1 MNAPYITRRCAAALQ
16 AGNTMANTVIIGAQW
31 GDEGKGKIV
40 DMLSAQSRVIVRF
53 QGGNNAGHTIKV
65 QGEETILHLIPSG
78 ILHENKICLIGNGVV
93 LDPHVFLEEVDHLA
107 ARGID
112 VSPAR
117 LGISKKT
124 HLIMPYHKSLDQARE
139 AKRAGHKIG
148 TTGRGI
154 GPCYEDKAARVGLRA
169 GDLTDPDLVRAKVAH
184 ALQEKN
190 VLLRDLYKFEPLD
203 ENTVSEELLALA
215 PRLVPYL
222 TEVEE
227 RMQEVQAEGGDILFE
242 GAQGIH
248 LDIDHGTYPFV
259 TSSNTVAGNASAGC
273 GIAPSALNR
282 IVGIVKAYTT
292 RVGSGPFPTELLD
305 DTGSYLRTQG
315 HEFGATT
322 GRPRRCGWLDA
333 VVLRESVRLNG
344 LTDIALTK
352 LDVLQNLPVLKI
364 CVAYE
369 YKGKR
374 LNYLPQEE
382 CSLGSV
388 TPVYEEVPGF
398 EEDIT
403 QCASYE
409 ELPATVRAYIAR
421 IEELTGVKVSL
432 VSVGADRRQ
441 TIVR

>member
-1 MNAPYITRRCAAALQ
+1 
-16 AGNTMANTVIIGAQW
+16 MANTVIIGAQW

-40 DMLSAQSRVIVRF
+40 DMLSAQSQVIVRF

-65 QGEETILHLIPSG
+65 KGEETILHLIPSG
-78 ILHENKICLIGNGVV
+78 ILHDGKICLIGNGVV
-93 LDPHVFLEEVDHLA
+93 LDPAVFLSEVDHLA

-112 VSPAR
+112 VAPAR

-124 HLIMPYHKSLDQARE
+124 HLIMPYHKSLDKARE

-169 GDLTDPDLVRAKVAH
+169 GDLADPGLVREKVRH
-184 ALQEKN
+184 ALLEKN

-203 ENTVSEELLALA
+203 ENAVCDELLGLA
-215 PRLVPYL
+215 PRLLPYL
-222 TEVEE
+222 TDVDARIHETMLAGQNV
-227 RMQEVQAEGGDILFE
+227 LFE

-259 TSSNTVAGNASAGC
+259 TSSNTVAGNAAAGS
-273 GIAPSALNR
+273 GVAPGTLNR

-292 RVGSGPFPTELLD
+292 RVGSGPFPTALLD
-305 DTGSYLRTQG
+305 DTGSYLRTKG

-333 VVLRESVRLNG
+333 VVLRETVRLNG

-352 LDVLQNLPVLKI
+352 LDVLQNLPALQI

-369 YKGKR
+369 LDGKR
-374 LNYLPQEE
+374 LEYLPQEE
-382 CSLGSV
+382 GALGRV
-388 TPVYEEVPGF
+388 TPVYEELPGF
-398 EEDIT
+398 EDDISECT
-403 QCASYE
+403 AFE
-409 ELPATVRAYIAR
+409 ELPGTVQGYIRR
-421 IEELTGVKVSL
+421 IEELSGVKVSMI
-432 VSVGADRRQ
+432 SVGADRRQ

>member
-1 MNAPYITRRCAAALQ
+1 
-16 AGNTMANTVIIGAQW
+16 MANTVIIGAQW

-40 DMLSAQSRVIVRF
+40 DMLSAQSQVIVRF

-65 QGEETILHLIPSG
+65 KGEETILHLIPSG
-78 ILHENKICLIGNGVV
+78 ILHDGKICLIGNGVV
-93 LDPHVFLEEVDHLA
+93 LDPAVFLSEVDHLA

-112 VSPAR
+112 VAPTR

-124 HLIMPYHKSLDQARE
+124 HLIMPYHKSLDKARE

-169 GDLTDPDLVRAKVAH
+169 GDLADPGLVREKVRH
-184 ALQEKN
+184 ALLEKN

-203 ENTVSEELLALA
+203 ENAVCDELLGLA
-215 PRLVPYL
+215 PRLLPYL
-222 TEVEE
+222 TDVDARIHETMLAGQNV
-227 RMQEVQAEGGDILFE
+227 LFE

-259 TSSNTVAGNASAGC
+259 TSSNTVAGNAAAGS
-273 GIAPSALNR
+273 GVAPGALNR

-305 DTGSYLRTQG
+305 DTGSYLRTKG

-333 VVLRESVRLNG
+333 VVLRETVRLNG

-352 LDVLQNLPVLKI
+352 LDVLQNLPALQI

-369 YKGKR
+369 LDGKR
-374 LNYLPQEE
+374 LEYLPQEE
-382 CSLGSV
+382 GALGRV
-388 TPVYEEVPGF
+388 TPVYEELPGF
-398 EEDIT
+398 EDDISECT
-403 QCASYE
+403 AFE
-409 ELPATVRAYIAR
+409 ELPGTVQGYIRR
-421 IEELTGVKVSL
+421 IEELSGVKVSMI
-432 VSVGADRRQ
+432 SVGADRRQ

>member
-1 MNAPYITRRCAAALQ
+1 
-16 AGNTMANTVIIGAQW
+16 MANTVIIGAQW

-40 DMLSAQSRVIVRF
+40 DMLSAQSQVIVRF
-53 QGGNNAGHTIKV
+53 QGGNNAGQTIKV
-65 QGEETILHLIPSG
+65 KGEETILHLIPSG
-78 ILHENKICLIGNGVV
+78 ILHDGKTCLIGNGVV
-93 LDPHVFLEEVDHLA
+93 LDPAVFLSEADHLA

-124 HLIMPYHKSLDQARE
+124 HLIMPYHKSLDKARE

-169 GDLTDPDLVRAKVAH
+169 GDLADPGLVREKVRH
-184 ALQEKN
+184 ALLEKN
-190 VLLRDLYKFEPLD
+190 VLLRDLYKFDPLD
-203 ENTVSEELLALA
+203 EAAVCDELLGLT
-215 PRLVPYL
+215 PRLLPYL
-222 TEVEE
+222 TDVDARIHEAMLADQDV
-227 RMQEVQAEGGDILFE
+227 LFE

-259 TSSNTVAGNASAGC
+259 TSSNTVAGNAAAGS
-273 GIAPSALNR
+273 GVAPTALNR

-305 DTGSYLRTQG
+305 DTGSYLRTKG

-333 VVLRESVRLNG
+333 VVLRETVRLNG

-352 LDVLQNLPVLKI
+352 LDVLQNLPALQI

-369 YKGKR
+369 YEGHR
-374 LNYLPQEE
+374 LEYLPQEE
-382 CSLGSV
+382 GALGKV
-388 TPVYEEVPGF
+388 TPVYEELPGF
-398 EEDIT
+398 EDDISE
-403 QCASYE
+403 CASFE
-409 ELPATVRAYIAR
+409 ELPDTVRGYIRR
-421 IEELTGVKVSL
+421 IEELTGVKVSMI
-432 VSVGADRRQ
+432 SVGADRRQ

>member
-1 MNAPYITRRCAAALQ
+1 
-16 AGNTMANTVIIGAQW
+16 MANTVIIGAQW

-40 DMLSAQSRVIVRF
+40 DMLSARSQVIVRF

-65 QGEETILHLIPSG
+65 KGEETILHLIPSG
-78 ILHENKICLIGNGVV
+78 ILHDGKICLIGNGVV
-93 LDPHVFLEEVDHLA
+93 LDPAVFLSEVDHLA

-112 VSPAR
+112 VAPTR

-124 HLIMPYHKSLDQARE
+124 HLIMPYHKSLDKARE

-169 GDLTDPDLVRAKVAH
+169 GDLADPGLVREKVRH
-184 ALQEKN
+184 ALLEKN

-203 ENTVSEELLALA
+203 ENAVCDELLGLA
-215 PRLVPYL
+215 PRLLPYL
-222 TEVEE
+222 TDVDARIHETMLAGQNV
-227 RMQEVQAEGGDILFE
+227 LFE

-259 TSSNTVAGNASAGC
+259 TSSNTVAGNAAAGS
-273 GIAPSALNR
+273 GVAPGTLNR

-305 DTGSYLRTQG
+305 DTGSYLRTKG

-333 VVLRESVRLNG
+333 VVLRETVRLNG

-352 LDVLQNLPVLKI
+352 LDVLQNLPALQI

-369 YKGKR
+369 LDGKR
-374 LNYLPQEE
+374 LEYLPQEE
-382 CSLGSV
+382 GALGRV
-388 TPVYEEVPGF
+388 TPVYEELPGF
-398 EEDIT
+398 EDDISECT
-403 QCASYE
+403 AFE
-409 ELPATVRAYIAR
+409 ELPGTVQGYIRR
-421 IEELTGVKVSL
+421 IEELSGVKVSMI
-432 VSVGADRRQ
+432 SVGADRRQ

>member
-1 MNAPYITRRCAAALQ
+1 
-16 AGNTMANTVIIGAQW
+16 MANTVIIGAQW

-40 DMLSAQSRVIVRF
+40 DMLSAQSQVIVRF

-65 QGEETILHLIPSG
+65 KGEETILHLIPSG
-78 ILHENKICLIGNGVV
+78 ILHDGKICLIGNGVV
-93 LDPHVFLEEVDHLA
+93 LDPAVFLSEVDHLA

-112 VSPAR
+112 VAPTR

-124 HLIMPYHKSLDQARE
+124 HLIMPYHKSLDKARE

-169 GDLTDPDLVRAKVAH
+169 GDLADPGLVREKVRH
-184 ALQEKN
+184 ALLEKN

-203 ENTVSEELLALA
+203 ENAVCDELLGLA
-215 PRLVPYL
+215 PRLLPYL
-222 TEVEE
+222 TDVDARIHETMLAGQNV
-227 RMQEVQAEGGDILFE
+227 LFE

-259 TSSNTVAGNASAGC
+259 TSSNTVAGNAAAGS
-273 GIAPSALNR
+273 GVAPGTLNR

-305 DTGSYLRTQG
+305 DTGSYLRTKG

-333 VVLRESVRLNG
+333 VVLRETVRLNG

-352 LDVLQNLPVLKI
+352 LDVLQNLPI

-369 YKGKR
+369 LDGKR
-374 LNYLPQEE
+374 LEYLPQEE
-382 CSLGSV
+382 GALGRV
-388 TPVYEEVPGF
+388 TPVYEELPGF
-398 EEDIT
+398 EDDISECT
-403 QCASYE
+403 AFE
-409 ELPATVRAYIAR
+409 ELPGTVQGYIRR
-421 IEELTGVKVSL
+421 IEELSGVKVSMI
-432 VSVGADRRQ
+432 SVGADRRQ

>member
-1 MNAPYITRRCAAALQ
+1 
-16 AGNTMANTVIIGAQW
+16 MANTVIIGAQW

-40 DMLSAQSRVIVRF
+40 DMLSAQSQVIVRF

-65 QGEETILHLIPSG
+65 KGEETILHLIPSG
-78 ILHENKICLIGNGVV
+78 ILHDGKICLIGNGVV
-93 LDPHVFLEEVDHLA
+93 LDPAVFLSEVDHLA

-112 VSPAR
+112 VAPTR

-124 HLIMPYHKSLDQARE
+124 HLIMPYHKSLDKARE

-169 GDLTDPDLVRAKVAH
+169 GDLADPGLVREKVRH
-184 ALQEKN
+184 ALLEKN

-203 ENTVSEELLALA
+203 ENAVCDELLGLA
-215 PRLVPYL
+215 PRLLPYL
-222 TEVEE
+222 TDVDARIHETMLAGQNV
-227 RMQEVQAEGGDILFE
+227 LFE

-259 TSSNTVAGNASAGC
+259 TSSNTVAGNAAAGS
-273 GIAPSALNR
+273 GVAPGTLNR

-305 DTGSYLRTQG
+305 DTGSYLRTKG

-322 GRPRRCGWLDA
+322 GRPRCGWLDA
-333 VVLRESVRLNG
+333 VVLRETVRLNG

-352 LDVLQNLPVLKI
+352 LDVLQNLPALQI

-369 YKGKR
+369 LDGKR
-374 LNYLPQEE
+374 LEYLPQEE
-382 CSLGSV
+382 GALGRV
-388 TPVYEEVPGF
+388 TPVYEELPGF
-398 EEDIT
+398 EDDISECT
-403 QCASYE
+403 AFE
-409 ELPATVRAYIAR
+409 ELPGTVQGYIRR
-421 IEELTGVKVSL
+421 IEELSGVKVSMI
-432 VSVGADRRQ
+432 SVGADRRQ

>member
-1 MNAPYITRRCAAALQ
+1 
-16 AGNTMANTVIIGAQW
+16 MANTVIIGAQW

-40 DMLSAQSRVIVRF
+40 DMLSAQSQVIVRF

-65 QGEETILHLIPSG
+65 KGEETILHLIPSG
-78 ILHENKICLIGNGVV
+78 ILHDGKICLIGNGVV
-93 LDPHVFLEEVDHLA
+93 LDPAVFLSEVDHLA

-112 VSPAR
+112 VAPTR

-124 HLIMPYHKSLDQARE
+124 HLIMPYHKSLDKARE

-169 GDLTDPDLVRAKVAH
+169 GDLADPGLVREKVRH
-184 ALQEKN
+184 ALLEKN

-203 ENTVSEELLALA
+203 ENAVCDELLGLA
-215 PRLVPYL
+215 PRLLPYL
-222 TEVEE
+222 TDVDA
-227 RMQEVQAEGGDILFE
+227 RIHDTMLAGQNVLFE

-259 TSSNTVAGNASAGC
+259 TSSNTVAGNAAAGS
-273 GIAPSALNR
+273 GVAPGTLNR

-305 DTGSYLRTQG
+305 DTGSYLRTKG

-333 VVLRESVRLNG
+333 VVLRETVRLNG

-352 LDVLQNLPVLKI
+352 LDVLQNLPALQI

-369 YKGKR
+369 LDGKR
-374 LNYLPQEE
+374 LEYLPQEE
-382 CSLGSV
+382 GALGRV
-388 TPVYEEVPGF
+388 TPVYEELPGF
-398 EEDIT
+398 EDDISECT
-403 QCASYE
+403 AFE
-409 ELPATVRAYIAR
+409 ELPGTVQGYIRR
-421 IEELTGVKVSL
+421 IEELSGVKVSMI
-432 VSVGADRRQ
+432 SVGADRRQ